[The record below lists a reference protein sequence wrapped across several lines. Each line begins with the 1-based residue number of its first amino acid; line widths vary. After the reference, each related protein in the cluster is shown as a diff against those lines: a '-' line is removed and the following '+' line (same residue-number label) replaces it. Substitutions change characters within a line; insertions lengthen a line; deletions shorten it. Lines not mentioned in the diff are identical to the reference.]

1 MEDVD
6 ADMIEI
12 AILIVIVMNVVLD
25 ADMIE
30 IAILI
35 VIVMNVVL
43 DVDVIEIVILI
54 VIVMNVEVGKLLW
67 TSILKKSTRFLFS

>member
-1 MEDVD
+1 MILYLEDVD
-6 ADMIEI
+6 
-12 AILIVIVMNVVLD
+12 VIG
-25 ADMIE
+25 

-54 VIVMNVEVGKLLW
+54 VMNFVLDVDMIEIVIVMNVEIGK
-67 TSILKKSTRFLFS
+67 FL